1 MKTVSTEKPPNSE
14 RWTLLRDIGVIQ
26 AKLIVDGLR
35 DLILVPATLI
45 AGVVSLVKSEDDRP
59 GPHFY
64 KLLAVGKQSE
74 HWINLFGAL
83 ENSPENL
90 KQKRHFGEG
99 DIDDLLGKFESFV
112 VDEYKR
118 GGVTAQAK
126 EQLDKILNA
135 VQRKKNAADSER

>member
-1 MKTVSTEKPPNSE
+1 MKTISTEKAPNSE
-14 RWTLLRDIGVIQ
+14 RWILLRDIGVIQ

-45 AGVVSLVKSEDDRP
+45 AGIVSLVKSEGDRP
-59 GPHFY
+59 GPQFY
-64 KLLAVGKQSE
+64 NLLAVGKQSE

-112 VDEYKR
+112 VDEFKR

-126 EQLDKILNA
+126 ERLDKILNA
-135 VQRKKNAADSER
+135 VQRRKSAADSEC